1 MEYIGIFVLVTFSIV
16 LGETLSNLVTP
27 MVIKRL
33 GIGQQPQPTPS
44 TIPDI
49 MNHLNILVDSEFVAV
64 VEVPNMIKNI
74 QLISDFEK
82 VQTEITKNVLNGL
95 STAFFIKV
103 NMAGLKKDYIITYV
117 TRRTNAKILNYIN
130 EHNFTLKK

>member
-1 MEYIGIFVLVTFSIV
+1 MEYVGIFILVTFSIII
-16 LGETLSNLVTP
+16 GETLSNLVTP
-27 MVIKRL
+27 MLIKRL
-33 GIGQQPQPTPS
+33 GVGQQPQPTPS

-49 MNHLNILVDSEFVAV
+49 LKYLNILVDSEFVAV

-95 STAFFIKV
+95 STAFFLKV

-117 TRRTNAKILNYIN
+117 TRRTNAKILSYIS

>member
-1 MEYIGIFVLVTFSIV
+1 MEYIGYFILITFSVII
-16 LGETLSNLVTP
+16 GETLSNLVTP
-27 MVIKRL
+27 MLIKRL

-49 MNHLNILVDSEFVAV
+49 LNYLNILVDSEFVAV
-64 VEVPNMIKNI
+64 VEVPNLIKDI

-103 NMAGLKKDYIITYV
+103 NMAGLKKDYIIRYV
-117 TRRTNAKILNYIN
+117 TRRTNGKIFKYIS
-130 EHNFTLKK
+130 EHNFSLKK